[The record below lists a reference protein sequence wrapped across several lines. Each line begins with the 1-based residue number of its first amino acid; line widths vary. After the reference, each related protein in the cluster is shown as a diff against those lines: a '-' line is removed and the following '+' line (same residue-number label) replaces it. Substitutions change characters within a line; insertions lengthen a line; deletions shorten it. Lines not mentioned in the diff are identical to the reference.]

1 MIIVDHKRYNNTRR
15 PTDSNGRYYVRPI
28 RDNREWHHNTFEAVF
43 NSEKERKREEYRD
56 SLRKEVNRRL
66 QEMRSN
72 PQFHVF
78 LTNNSNYSMNS

>member
-1 MIIVDHKRYNNTRR
+1 MVSFLFSFIIRLEQKRPFEPRRPYNANRRYNR
-15 PTDSNGRYYVRPI
+15 SRPI
-28 RDNREWHHNTFEAVF
+28 REEKEWHHNTFEAVF

-56 SLRKEVNRRL
+56 TLRKEVNRRL

-78 LTNNSNYSMNS
+78 